1 LFHPT
6 RLRVR
11 LSPIASSLQSVL
23 RSPVCLYPL
32 AFIYHRRDVP
42 SRSYLLWFKA
52 LTISTH
58 SDSQTL
64 TKHVPFASVFPL
76 LKWKQVMRLGAF
88 KAHSTLQKKNRAY
101 SSKFSPPDC
110 YQLSSARTYSL
121 LRNDPPSRSPS
132 VQLSPSGYTFPTLSA
147 FASRKLRDFPRSSAH
162 SIPSILTLNTSMSLA
177 GHIPF
182 VLSCKICISQRFPR
196 FHGGSPYIAATSG
209 SLHSGLD
216 FACRP
221 FRFPLARDTLSV
233 LLQRRG
239 GPLLRLRYFKG

>member
-88 KAHSTLQKKNRAY
+88 KAHSTLQKKTAHTHPSFPLQTVTSFHRLGLTRYYGTIRHLAAHR
-101 SSKFSPPDC
+101 FSFP
-110 YQLSSARTYSL
+110 
-121 LRNDPPSRSPS
+121 LR
-132 VQLSPSGYTFPTLSA
+132 V
-147 FASRKLRDFPRSSAH
+147 
-162 SIPSILTLNTSMSLA
+162 
-177 GHIPF
+177 IPF
-182 VLSCKICISQRFPR
+182 LPCQ
-196 FHGGSPYIAATSG
+196 
-209 SLHSGLD
+209 
-216 FACRP
+216 
-221 FRFPLARDTLSV
+221 
-233 LLQRRG
+233 
-239 GPLLRLRYFKG
+239 RLRQGNYETSLGHLHILFHPS